1 MTIKVTRD
9 LRKYASQTTRRL
21 ILGGLISLF
30 AVGGALIFA
39 FYGGGAALLGVI
51 CLLAGLFPIG
61 LIIIILAI
69 MERIVERNRND

>member
-1 MTIKVTRD
+1 VTIKVTRD

-39 FYGGGAALLGVI
+39 FYGGSAALLGVI